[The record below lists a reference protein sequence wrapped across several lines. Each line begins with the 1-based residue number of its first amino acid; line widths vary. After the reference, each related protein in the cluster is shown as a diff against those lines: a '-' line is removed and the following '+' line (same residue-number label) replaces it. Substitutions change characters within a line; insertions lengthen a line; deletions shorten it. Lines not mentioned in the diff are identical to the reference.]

1 MSDPLRRRQILAG
14 TAALSLVALP
24 GRVAR
29 ASDQVLLID
38 PPPSPW
44 TALPVVSTGE
54 RRGYLIAGAA
64 FRPSGPFAVSLD
76 LAPWPET
83 LGPAQNLRYVLALY
97 GLTEGSSV
105 GLEYAW
111 VTAGVQYQSPLIPQP
126 PGGGRQLDHV
136 LVPASKQP
144 GRSCLVVLYLWP
156 GTAEGAGFSPCYVE
170 NQSAEAIDFRAA
182 TIGFTRQI
190 LHRVTL
196 SPQNRPMPPARPAG
210 PAVARP

>member
-14 TAALSLVALP
+14 TAALSLVAL
-24 GRVAR
+24 RFRAAR
-29 ASDQVLLID
+29 ASGQVLLID

-44 TALPVVSTGE
+44 TALPVVSNQG
-54 RRGYLIAGAA
+54 RRGYLIDGAA
-64 FRPSGPFAVSLD
+64 LRPTGPFSVSLD

-83 LGPAQNLRYVLALY
+83 LGPAQNLRYVLAVY
-97 GLTEGSSV
+97 GLAEGSTV
-105 GLEYAW
+105 DLQYDW

-136 LVPASKQP
+136 PVPASKQP

-170 NQSAEAIDFRAA
+170 SQSADTIEFRAA

-190 LHRVTL
+190 LHRVTI
-196 SPQNRPMPPARPAG
+196 SAASQPTPPARPAG
-210 PAVARP
+210 RAVARP